1 MPLHLV
7 FMLQDRLSMVL
18 ISLYRWQA
26 YIRLIWWI
34 QSLLNTHRLK
44 LPMVQ
49 TNLVAQLQFNLRNWT
64 MCSFPL
70 LRNIIKRNNQCS
82 MDLKLHLVEPWLTNA
97 FLNKLFHNLILKQ
110 IMAQV
115 PVNFTSWMV
124 LLVYPGRTFIRFW
137 VSMTLLINVPLVSPL
152 YISRL
157 ECSLEV
163 EFLQAQTCLDLCQ

>member
-1 MPLHLV
+1 
-7 FMLQDRLSMVL
+7 
-18 ISLYRWQA
+18 
-26 YIRLIWWI
+26 
-34 QSLLNTHRLK
+34 
-44 LPMVQ
+44 
-49 TNLVAQLQFNLRNWT
+49 
-64 MCSFPL
+64 
-70 LRNIIKRNNQCS
+70 
-82 MDLKLHLVEPWLTNA
+82 
-97 FLNKLFHNLILKQ
+97 LNKLFHNLILKQ
-110 IMAQV
+110 IMAQA